1 MRILGLDYG
10 SKTVGVAVSDE
21 LGITAQGLETISR
34 KSEGKL
40 RQTCARLEELIQ
52 EYQVTAIVLGYP
64 KNMNNTEGERAGKTL
79 EFKEMLE
86 RRTNL
91 PVILWD
97 ERLSTVSAERTLMES
112 GVIKAARKATSVL
125 PKPTSPHSRRSMG
138 VPACISALISSIQR
152 NWSSVS
158 SNGT

>member
-1 MRILGLDYG
+1 M
-10 SKTVGVAVSDE
+10 
-21 LGITAQGLETISR
+21 
-34 KSEGKL
+34 
-40 RQTCARLEELIQ
+40 
-52 EYQVTAIVLGYP
+52 GYP

-112 GVIKAARKATSVL
+112 GVRRENRKAVIDKIAAVFIL
-125 PKPTSPHSRRSMG
+125 QNYLDASRRNEHG
-138 VPACISALISSIQR
+138 
-152 NWSSVS
+152 
-158 SNGT
+158 

>member
-86 RRTNL
+86 RRTGL

-97 ERLSTVSAERTLMES
+97 ERLTTVEADEILRES
-112 GVIKAARKATSVL
+112 GVPAGDRKKVIDKVAAGIILQSYLNAVESERKKGERSWM
-125 PKPTSPHSRRSMG
+125 RR
-138 VPACISALISSIQR
+138 R
-152 NWSSVS
+152 
-158 SNGT
+158 